1 MEKKTIVIIFGGHSA
16 EYYVSCMSAANVI
29 SNIDMEKYDVK
40 KLGVTEDGRWIL
52 THASAAEIHDGTTWL
67 TKESNRQ
74 AFISPSRDE
83 KRLYVFEDGNVRKE
97 KIDGVFCVIHGTD
110 GEDGKVQGILELAN
124 IPYVGCGIAASA
136 IGYDKVLTKD
146 IVATTGISQADFWI
160 VREQS
165 FEQADIDR
173 ICRYFHDTYPL
184 FVKPARAGS
193 SVGVSKVNGREEL
206 EAAIKAGFTVDSK
219 LLVEKGI
226 IGRELEIAV
235 LGTKEPKASSIGEI
249 LAHGEF
255 YTYDSKYKDN
265 RSRTCVAD
273 DLSPQLQ
280 KEMQEAALKIYKRLD
295 CQGLS
300 RVDFFLQEDGQ
311 YIFNEINTLP
321 GFTSISMYS
330 QLWEH
335 DGISYKELITKLI
348 EDAFDHPKK
357 CS

>member
-29 SNIDMEKYDVK
+29 SNIDLDKYNIE
-40 KLGVTEDGRWIL
+40 KLGVTEDGKWIL
-52 THASAAEIHDGTTWL
+52 TQASAEEIHDGVTWL
-67 TKESNRQ
+67 NREDNCS
-74 AFISPSRDE
+74 AVISPNRNAQALLILE
-83 KRLYVFEDGNVRKE
+83 EGTVIER

-110 GEDGKVQGILELAN
+110 GEDGKVQGLLELAN

-136 IGYDKVLTKD
+136 IGFDKALTKD
-146 IVATTGISQADFWI
+146 IVATTGIPQADFWI

-165 FEQADIDR
+165 FEKEDINR
-173 ICRYFHDTYPL
+173 ISAYFGDVYPL

-193 SVGVSKVNGREEL
+193 SVGVSKVNCKEEL
-206 EAAIKAGFTVDSK
+206 EAAIATGFTVDNK

-255 YTYDSKYKDN
+255 YTYDSKYNDN
-265 RSRTCVAD
+265 ESRTRVVD
-273 DLSPQLQ
+273 DIAPEISEAM
-280 KEMQEAALKIYKRLD
+280 KDAALKIYKRLE
-295 CQGLS
+295 CEGLS
-300 RVDFFLQEDGQ
+300 RVDFFLQENGEF
-311 YIFNEINTLP
+311 IFNEINTLP

-335 DGISYKELITKLI
+335 DGISYKELITCLI
-348 EDAFDHPKK
+348 EDAFANPKMY
-357 CS
+357 

>member
-29 SNIDMEKYDVK
+29 SNIDLEKYDVE
-40 KLGVTEDGRWIL
+40 KLGITEDGKWIL
-52 THASAAEIHDGTTWL
+52 TQASAAEIHDGKTWL
-67 TKESNRQ
+67 TKEDNRT
-74 AFISPSRDE
+74 AVISPNRDE
-83 KRLYVFEDGNVRKE
+83 HKLYVFDDGQLRE
-97 KIDGVFCVIHGTD
+97 KNIDGVFCVIHGTD

-124 IPYVGCGIAASA
+124 IPYVGCGIASSA

-146 IVATTGISQADFWI
+146 IVATTGIPQADFWI

-165 FEQADIDR
+165 FETEDIDKISR
-173 ICRYFHDTYPL
+173 HFNDTYPL

-193 SVGVSKVNGREEL
+193 SVGVSKVNCKEEL
-206 EAAIKAGFTVDSK
+206 EAAIANGFTVDSK

-255 YTYDSKYKDN
+255 YTYDSKYNDN
-265 RSRTCVAD
+265 ESRTRVVD
-273 DLSPQLQ
+273 DISPVIAA
-280 KEMQEAALKIYKRLD
+280 EMKEAALKIYKRLE
-295 CQGLS
+295 CEGLS

-335 DGISYKELITKLI
+335 DGISYRDLITCLI
-348 EDAFDHPKK
+348 EDAFANPKK
-357 CS
+357 Y

>member
-1 MEKKTIVIIFGGHSA
+1 MEKKTIAIIFGGHSA

-29 SNIDMEKYDVK
+29 GNIDLNKYNIE
-40 KLGVTEDGRWIL
+40 KLGITEEGQWIL
-52 THASAAEIHDGTTWL
+52 TQASAEEIHDGTAWL
-67 TKESNRQ
+67 QHADNKS

-83 KRLYVFEDGNVRKE
+83 KKLYVLEDGNFRVKE
-97 KIDGVFCVIHGTD
+97 IDGVFCVIHGTD

-146 IVATTGISQADFWI
+146 IVATTGVAQADFWI

-165 FEQADIDR
+165 FEKSDIEK
-173 ICRYFHDTYPL
+173 IAAHFENTYPL

-193 SVGVSKVNGREEL
+193 SVGVSKVNCKEEL
-206 EAAIKAGFTVDSK
+206 AAAIETGFTVDSK

-235 LGTKEPKASSIGEI
+235 LGTKDPKASSIGEI

-255 YTYDSKYKDN
+255 YTYDSKYNDN
-265 RSRTCVAD
+265 ESRTRVVD
-273 DLSPQLQ
+273 DIPPVIAA
-280 KEMQEAALKIYKRLD
+280 EMKEAALKIYKRLE
-295 CQGLS
+295 CEGLS
-300 RVDFFLQEDGQ
+300 RVDFFLQEDGK

-330 QLWEH
+330 QLWEY
-335 DGISYKELITKLI
+335 DGISYRELITLLI
-348 EDAFDHPKK
+348 EDAFANPKRY
-357 CS
+357 

>member
-29 SNIDMEKYDVK
+29 SNIDLDRYDIE
-40 KLGVTEDGRWIL
+40 KLGITEDGKWIL
-52 THASAAEIHDGTTWL
+52 TQASAAEIHDGTTWL
-67 TKESNRQ
+67 KREDNRT
-74 AFISPSRDE
+74 AFISPSRDAQT
-83 KRLYVFEDGNVRKE
+83 LYAFEDGRITE
-97 KIDGVFCVIHGTD
+97 KHIDGVFCVIHGTD

-124 IPYVGCGIAASA
+124 IPYVGCGIASSA

-146 IVATTGISQADFWI
+146 IVATTGIDQADFWI

-165 FEQADIDR
+165 FEAEDIEK
-173 ICRYFHDTYPL
+173 IHGYFGGLYPL

-193 SVGVSKVNGREEL
+193 SVGVSKVNCKEEL
-206 EAAIKAGFTVDSK
+206 ENAIKIGFTVDRK

-255 YTYDSKYKDN
+255 YTYDSKYNDN
-265 RSRTCVAD
+265 QSRTRVVDDIDPAVA
-273 DLSPQLQ
+273 SAM
-280 KEMQEAALKIYKRLD
+280 KETALKIYKRLE

-300 RVDFFLQEDGQ
+300 RVDFFLQEDGRF
-311 YIFNEINTLP
+311 IFNEINTLP

-335 DGISYKELITKLI
+335 DGISYRELITALI
-348 EDAFDHPKK
+348 EDAFANPQK
-357 CS
+357 C